1 MSTMFT
7 SRRTT
12 ISNPKPS
19 HGFGLRLAAA
29 AGAAALAVGGVVAG
43 DIALSTAPTASA
55 ATAVAE
61 SLPKLRH
68 GDSGKSVSALQT
80 ILNAHGYSLSVDGKF
95 GPDTLSAVKHL
106 QGLKGLQEDGVVG
119 PNTWG
124 SLVGKVRPGDS
135 GNDVKAVQMLV
146 GAGVDGKYGSETRQK
161 VEAFQSAAGLSVDG
175 VVGPDTWAAL
185 IGSAS
190 GDGGGDGGD
199 NDGGGD
205 VSGDRA
211 ELAQKVLADDGI
223 ELYNL
228 CDDGDAAPKA
238 VMEATAEGGKAATS
252 RGGSV
257 HLNEDMLK
265 FMVGFGGTNSYR
277 VTSITDCGHKGAA
290 HYEGRAIDIDLVDG
304 EKISLPGSGR
314 GATDKTAAACR
325 KYGASR
331 VITYDQDPS
340 GHYHHVHCE
349 W

>member
-68 GDSGKSVSALQT
+68 GDSGKSISALQT

-95 GPDTLSAVKHL
+95 GSDTLSAVKHL

-161 VEAFQSAAGLSVDG
+161 VEAFQSAEGLSVDG

-185 IGSAS
+185 VGKAPTN
-190 GDGGGDGGD
+190 DGGD
-199 NDGGGD
+199 DGGNEGGSNVKPSPENGFSNGRLPD
-205 VSGDRA
+205 SVLCSLDFSPKDKVACYVEDELEAMNDAYAAKFGRNLQITNPGGGNAYRSYERQVEYYNNPNLRAAKPGYSNHGWGLAVDISGTGGYGGATYKWLNANAPSYGFDDGVSG
-211 ELAQKVLADDGI
+211 EPWHW
-223 ELYNL
+223 EW
-228 CDDGDAAPKA
+228 
-238 VMEATAEGGKAATS
+238 T
-252 RGGSV
+252 
-257 HLNEDMLK
+257 
-265 FMVGFGGTNSYR
+265 
-277 VTSITDCGHKGAA
+277 GA
-290 HYEGRAIDIDLVDG
+290 
-304 EKISLPGSGR
+304 
-314 GATDKTAAACR
+314 
-325 KYGASR
+325 
-331 VITYDQDPS
+331 
-340 GHYHHVHCE
+340 
-349 W
+349 